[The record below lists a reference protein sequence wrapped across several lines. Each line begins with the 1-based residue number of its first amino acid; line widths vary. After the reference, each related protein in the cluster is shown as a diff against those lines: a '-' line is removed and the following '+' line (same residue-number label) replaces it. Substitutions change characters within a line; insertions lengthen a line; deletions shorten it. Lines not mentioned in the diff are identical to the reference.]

1 MVGRHISTSQQFTV
15 SHSLVV
21 LVELESLL
29 TVVATTVVSSVVVGT
44 LVVVTLV
51 VVSTVDSVTDAV
63 VVVPSEAFIVLLVAD
78 IVTLFG
84 TSRHNVVFS
93 AWISDIVGTTLSPW
107 VETVKLFS
115 RHMVIE
121 AEWTVT
127 LVVFVCADTLIA
139 VQNSAVHD
147 ITVTFIRSYT
157 KWSVVQGATV
167 ELFRRNTEVE
177 LSVELALLDFMKLSN
192 T

>member
-44 LVVVTLV
+44 SVVVTLIV
-51 VVSTVDSVTDAV
+51 VVSMVVGSVTDAV

-78 IVTLFG
+78 IVTLLG

-93 AWISDIVGTTLSPW
+93 VWISEVIGTTLSPW
-107 VETVKLFS
+107 VETVTLFS

-127 LVVFVCADTLIA
+127 LVVLVCADTLIA

-147 ITVTFIRSYT
+147 ITVTFIRS
-157 KWSVVQGATV
+157 
-167 ELFRRNTEVE
+167 
-177 LSVELALLDFMKLSN
+177 
-192 T
+192 

>member
-29 TVVATTVVSSVVVGT
+29 TVLATTVVVSSVVVGT
-44 LVVVTLV
+44 SVVVTLIV
-51 VVSTVDSVTDAV
+51 VVSMVDSVTDAA

-78 IVTLFG
+78 IVTLLG

-93 AWISDIVGTTLSPW
+93 VWISDIIGTTLSPW
-107 VETVKLFS
+107 VETVTLFS
-115 RHMVIE
+115 RHMVME

-127 LVVFVCADTLIA
+127 LVVLVCADTLIA

-157 KWSVVQGATV
+157 
-167 ELFRRNTEVE
+167 
-177 LSVELALLDFMKLSN
+177 
-192 T
+192 